1 MKNMK
6 SLLAVLLAI
15 AFASCMDH
23 HDDPE
28 NYVYGMPS
36 VGEANTTIADLKA
49 RYSEVVSGNGV
60 KEIQDDLI
68 ISGVIVGDDESGNI
82 YKTLY
87 VRDNTGTLVVSI
99 NTTGLYAFLPVGQ
112 KVAINCNGLYMGGYG
127 TMAQLGTLYQ
137 GGIGRMS
144 EYQWKS
150 HVSTIGT
157 PDLSY
162 PELIP
167 EEVDENWLSSVNQAE
182 APFFVKFK
190 DAQFA
195 EADGRTQYAAPDSI
209 ADGGNGVNR
218 TLEVGNTDLIFRT
231 STYANFATD
240 YMKMGNVDV
249 TGLLTQYNGEWQ
261 VTVRTSRDIQ

>member
-1 MKNMK
+1 
-6 SLLAVLLAI
+6 
-15 AFASCMDH
+15 
-23 HDDPE
+23 
-28 NYVYGMPS
+28 
-36 VGEANTTIADLKA
+36 
-49 RYSEVVSGNGV
+49 
-60 KEIQDDLI
+60 
-68 ISGVIVGDDESGNI
+68 
-82 YKTLY
+82 
-87 VRDNTGTLVVSI
+87 
-99 NTTGLYAFLPVGQ
+99 
-112 KVAINCNGLYMGGYG
+112 MGGYG

-167 EEVDENWLSSVNQAE
+167 EEVDENWLSSANQAE